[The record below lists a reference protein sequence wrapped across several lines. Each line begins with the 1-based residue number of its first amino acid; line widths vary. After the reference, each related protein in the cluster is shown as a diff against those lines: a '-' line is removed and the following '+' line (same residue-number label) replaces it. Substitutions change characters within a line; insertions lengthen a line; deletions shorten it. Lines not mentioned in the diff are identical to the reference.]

1 MENPN
6 PEEEN
11 ITKDARSLFRLEKLK
26 KEAIATTIIINK
38 I

>member
-26 KEAIATTIIINK
+26 KRSNRYDNNNK
-38 I
+38 